1 MISKRNK
8 VRISGSFRH
17 VLVLLITLATLVSS
31 CVEGDLY
38 DLYDEDELMLSGM
51 IRKSKHNIVDPNPW
65 WQNNDNITTGY
76 NECAATALMFKF
88 NRMTDDDKLYYQQQ
102 LCIAKCG
109 HYSATEYENFCIN
122 GGFTPSEMVT
132 ASGDSLVLN
141 SGYSDLGVTV
151 GQNKTFTENYYII
164 NFPKN
169 GKYHFAMAVSY
180 RKKLIGSS
188 FYVYYNDANG
198 GGQVALE
205 DIAFVLD

>member
-8 VRISGSFRH
+8 VRISGSIRH

-51 IRKSKHNIVDPNPW
+51 IRKSKQNIVDPNPW

-88 NRMTDDDKLYYQQQ
+88 NRMTDDKLYYQQQ

-164 NFPKN
+164 NFSK
-169 GKYHFAMAVSY
+169 K
-180 RKKLIGSS
+180 RKIPFCDGC
-188 FYVYYNDANG
+188 
-198 GGQVALE
+198 
-205 DIAFVLD
+205 